1 MLKTEQTFDEN
12 VKRFYVDEEITSF
25 LSSKEF
31 TKEIYEEMKNT
42 DGKAVV
48 FPLVL
53 PTSDK
58 EFSFDLMMIIKHEK
72 ATEQGLWELFLA
84 TNFVMQKTNL
94 QKLFS
99 YIEVTTKC
107 DITMLLKGIQH
118 ELKGYREQFNLQG
131 KTFVE
136 IDADNKIIAF
146 GYLEN

>member
-31 TKEIYEEMKNT
+31 TKEIYEEMKST
-42 DGKAVV
+42 DGKAVI
-48 FPLVL
+48 FPFL

-58 EFSFDLMMIIKHEK
+58 KFSFDLMMIIKHEK

-84 TNFVMQKTNL
+84 TNFVMEKTNL

-107 DITMLLKGIQH
+107 DITILLKGIQQ

-136 IDADNKIIAF
+136 IDGIIK
-146 GYLEN
+146 LLHSDI